1 MMKTLRHFC
10 VIAALIL
17 VPSMPTLANEGQ
29 MEFPLAA
36 PPAPILSATASP
48 GQKESTPDDGD
59 ASRAPDEA
67 ALDPLTEVALS
78 LMHSVMVLF

>member
-10 VIAALIL
+10 VIAALMLVLSTPIL
-17 VPSMPTLANEGQ
+17 AWEGQ

-36 PPAPILSATASP
+36 PPTPILSATASP
-48 GQKESTPDDGD
+48 GQQGETPNNGD
-59 ASRAPDEA
+59 ASQAPDEA

-78 LMHSVMVLF
+78 LMHGVVLLF